1 MELMESV
8 SVLGDYRNTS
18 LIMTIT
24 RQPQMKKKKKK
35 KNTTVTI
42 TLFICFMKTIHKNI
56 KAKNFLEI
64 YILWTFASFS
74 PAL

>member
-35 KNTTVTI
+35 KHDSDNN
-42 TLFICFMKTIHKNI
+42 FIYLLYENNSQKYK
-56 KAKNFLEI
+56 
-64 YILWTFASFS
+64 S
-74 PAL
+74 